1 MPRPFSRLP
10 EPWAFV
16 RHFTPNWFAMTMGT
30 GVLALVI
37 AHLPWALPGQM
48 ILAEVLWLF
57 GVALFALFA
66 LLFLTRVLLH
76 RDTLWPMLLHPVQ
89 SMFLG
94 AIPMGLAV
102 LISGLV
108 QFGPARWGDG
118 VYALAHALWWL
129 DAAMALG
136 SALLVP
142 YLMFTRQ
149 SHALEKMTAVWLLPI
164 VAPEVAAGAAGAL
177 APHLDP
183 AAARL
188 VLVVGFILWGMSLA
202 LAFSLITLVL
212 LRLALHKLPDT
223 DFAATSWLPLGPLA
237 TGCLGLLTMGQA
249 APAAFTGT
257 PLAAAAELAHGIGLV
272 GGLAL
277 WGAGLWWLVIATL
290 FTRHYIRDNMAFNLG
305 WWGFTFPLGVFALAT
320 LELLRLT
327 ELSFF
332 ALVGLVLSVQLAAI
346 WLLVLQRTLRGV
358 WHGELFQAPCLGG
371 PQSAAHGVFS
381 ADGGRR
387 DGLRPSVIAPGGLA
401 GRKYAPFYRDQPPAG
416 D

>member
-249 APAAFTGT
+249 AQAAFTGT

-381 ADGGRR
+381 AD
-387 DGLRPSVIAPGGLA
+387 
-401 GRKYAPFYRDQPPAG
+401 
-416 D
+416 

>member
-1 MPRPFSRLP
+1 MC
-10 EPWAFV
+10 
-16 RHFTPNWFAMTMGT
+16 
-30 GVLALVI
+30 I
-37 AHLPWALPGQM
+37 
-48 ILAEVLWLF
+48 
-57 GVALFALFA
+57 
-66 LLFLTRVLLH
+66 
-76 RDTLWPMLLHPVQ
+76 RD
-89 SMFLG
+89 
-94 AIPMGLAV
+94 
-102 LISGLV
+102 
-108 QFGPARWGDG
+108 R
-118 VYALAHALWWL
+118 
-129 DAAMALG
+129 
-136 SALLVP
+136 
-142 YLMFTRQ
+142 
-149 SHALEKMTAVWLLPI
+149 
-164 VAPEVAAGAAGAL
+164 
-177 APHLDP
+177 
-183 AAARL
+183 
-188 VLVVGFILWGMSLA
+188 
-202 LAFSLITLVL
+202 
-212 LRLALHKLPDT
+212 HKLPDT

-332 ALVGLVLSVQLAAI
+332 AMVGLVLSVQLAAI

-381 ADGGRR
+381 AD
-387 DGLRPSVIAPGGLA
+387 
-401 GRKYAPFYRDQPPAG
+401 
-416 D
+416 

>member
-57 GVALFALFA
+57 GVALFAVFA

-277 WGAGLWWLVIATL
+277 WGAGLWWLIIATL

-381 ADGGRR
+381 AD
-387 DGLRPSVIAPGGLA
+387 
-401 GRKYAPFYRDQPPAG
+401 
-416 D
+416 

>member
-57 GVALFALFA
+57 GVVLFALFA

-381 ADGGRR
+381 AD
-387 DGLRPSVIAPGGLA
+387 
-401 GRKYAPFYRDQPPAG
+401 
-416 D
+416 

>member
-1 MPRPFSRLP
+1 MYKR
-10 EPWAFV
+10 
-16 RHFTPNWFAMTMGT
+16 
-30 GVLALVI
+30 
-37 AHLPWALPGQM
+37 Q
-48 ILAEVLWLF
+48 
-57 GVALFALFA
+57 
-66 LLFLTRVLLH
+66 LLH

-381 ADGGRR
+381 AD
-387 DGLRPSVIAPGGLA
+387 
-401 GRKYAPFYRDQPPAG
+401 
-416 D
+416 

>member
-37 AHLPWALPGQM
+37 AHLPWALPGKM
-48 ILAEVLWLF
+48 FLAEVLWLF

-164 VAPEVAAGAAGAL
+164 VAPEVAAGAAGAR

-381 ADGGRR
+381 AD
-387 DGLRPSVIAPGGLA
+387 
-401 GRKYAPFYRDQPPAG
+401 
-416 D
+416 

>member
-16 RHFTPNWFAMTMGT
+16 RHFTPSWFAMTMGT

-57 GVALFALFA
+57 GVVLFALFA

-108 QFGPARWGDG
+108 QFGPARWGDD

-381 ADGGRR
+381 AD
-387 DGLRPSVIAPGGLA
+387 
-401 GRKYAPFYRDQPPAG
+401 
-416 D
+416 

>member
-30 GVLALVI
+30 GVLARVI

-57 GVALFALFA
+57 GVVLFALFA

-89 SMFLG
+89 SMVLG

-332 ALVGLVLSVQLAAI
+332 AMVGLVLSVQLAAI

-381 ADGGRR
+381 AD
-387 DGLRPSVIAPGGLA
+387 
-401 GRKYAPFYRDQPPAG
+401 
-416 D
+416 

>member
-257 PLAAAAELAHGIGLV
+257 PLAAAADLAHGIGLV

-381 ADGGRR
+381 AD
-387 DGLRPSVIAPGGLA
+387 
-401 GRKYAPFYRDQPPAG
+401 
-416 D
+416 

>member
-57 GVALFALFA
+57 GVALFAVFA

-118 VYALAHALWWL
+118 VYTLAHALWWL

-381 ADGGRR
+381 AD
-387 DGLRPSVIAPGGLA
+387 
-401 GRKYAPFYRDQPPAG
+401 
-416 D
+416 

>member
-37 AHLPWALPGQM
+37 AHLPWALPGKM
-48 ILAEVLWLF
+48 FLAEVLWLF

-183 AAARL
+183 TAARL

-381 ADGGRR
+381 AD
-387 DGLRPSVIAPGGLA
+387 
-401 GRKYAPFYRDQPPAG
+401 
-416 D
+416 

>member
-277 WGAGLWWLVIATL
+277 WGAGLGWLVIATL

-332 ALVGLVLSVQLAAI
+332 AMVGLVLSVQLAAI

-381 ADGGRR
+381 AD
-387 DGLRPSVIAPGGLA
+387 
-401 GRKYAPFYRDQPPAG
+401 
-416 D
+416 

>member
-1 MPRPFSRLP
+1 MPRPFTRLP

-381 ADGGRR
+381 AD
-387 DGLRPSVIAPGGLA
+387 
-401 GRKYAPFYRDQPPAG
+401 
-416 D
+416 

>member
-66 LLFLTRVLLH
+66 LLFLIRVLLH

-381 ADGGRR
+381 AD
-387 DGLRPSVIAPGGLA
+387 
-401 GRKYAPFYRDQPPAG
+401 
-416 D
+416 

>member
-57 GVALFALFA
+57 GVALFAVFA

-381 ADGGRR
+381 AD
-387 DGLRPSVIAPGGLA
+387 
-401 GRKYAPFYRDQPPAG
+401 
-416 D
+416 

>member
-1 MPRPFSRLP
+1 MPRPFTRLP

-37 AHLPWALPGQM
+37 ARLPWALPGHM
-48 ILAEVLWLF
+48 ALAEALWLF
-57 GVALFALFA
+57 GVALFGLFA
-66 LLFLTRVLLH
+66 LLFLARVLLH

-102 LISGLV
+102 LICGLL
-108 QFGPARWGDG
+108 QFGPARWGEG
-118 VYALAHALWWL
+118 AYALAHTLWWL

-149 SHALEKMTAVWLLPI
+149 NHALEKMTAVWLLPI

-183 AAARL
+183 ASARL
-188 VLVVGFILWGMSLA
+188 VLVLGFILWGMSLA

-212 LRLALHKLPDT
+212 LRLALHKLPGS

-237 TGCLGLLTMGQA
+237 TGCLSLLSMGQA
-249 APAAFTGT
+249 APAAFAGT
-257 PLAAAAELAHGIGLV
+257 ALVGAAELAHGIGLV

-320 LELLRLT
+320 FELLRLT

-332 ALVGLVLSVQLAAI
+332 ALVGLLLSVQLAAI
-346 WLLVLQRTLRGV
+346 WLLVLQRTLRGM
-358 WHGELFQAPCLGG
+358 WHGELFQAPCLGRT
-371 PQSAAHGVFS
+371 QSPAYGVS
-381 ADGGRR
+381 
-387 DGLRPSVIAPGGLA
+387 S
-401 GRKYAPFYRDQPPAG
+401 G

>member
-1 MPRPFSRLP
+1 MPRPFTRLP

-37 AHLPWALPGQM
+37 AHLPWSLPGQM
-48 ILAEVLWLF
+48 ILAEALWLF
-57 GVALFALFA
+57 GVGLFALFS
-66 LLFLTRVLLH
+66 LLFLSRVLLH
-76 RDTLWPMLLHPVQ
+76 RDTVWPMLLHPVQ

-94 AIPMGLAV
+94 AIPMGLAM
-102 LISGLV
+102 LIGGLV
-108 QFGPARWGDG
+108 QFGPARWGDS
-118 VYALAHALWWL
+118 VYQVAHVLWWL

-164 VAPEVAAGAAGAL
+164 VAPEVAAGAAGGL
-177 APHLDP
+177 APYLDP
-183 AAARL
+183 VSARL
-188 VLVVGFILWGMSLA
+188 MLTVGFVLWGMSLS

-237 TGCLGLLTMGQA
+237 TGCLGLLTMGQD
-249 APAAFTGT
+249 APAAFAGT
-257 PLAAAAELAHGIGLV
+257 AMAGAAEVASGLSLV

-277 WGAGLWWLVIATL
+277 WGAGLWWLVTAIF
-290 FTRHYIRDNMAFNLG
+290 FTRHYIRDNMPFNLG
-305 WWGFTFPLGVFALAT
+305 WWGFTFPLGVFTLAT
-320 LELLRLT
+320 FELERLT
-327 ELSFF
+327 ELRFF
-332 ALVGLVLSVQLAAI
+332 ALVGLILAVQLAAV

-358 WHGELFQAPCLGG
+358 WHGELFEAPCLSG
-371 PQSAAHGVFS
+371 PNAPAHGVFT
-381 ADGGRR
+381 
-387 DGLRPSVIAPGGLA
+387 A
-401 GRKYAPFYRDQPPAG
+401 G
-416 D
+416 

>member
-1 MPRPFSRLP
+1 MPRPFSRMP

-183 AAARL
+183 TAARL

-381 ADGGRR
+381 AD
-387 DGLRPSVIAPGGLA
+387 
-401 GRKYAPFYRDQPPAG
+401 
-416 D
+416 

>member
-257 PLAAAAELAHGIGLV
+257 PLAAAAELAHGIGQV

-277 WGAGLWWLVIATL
+277 WGAGLWSLVIATL

-381 ADGGRR
+381 AD
-387 DGLRPSVIAPGGLA
+387 
-401 GRKYAPFYRDQPPAG
+401 
-416 D
+416 